1 MNARFKL
8 AKHYRTHFFHM
19 WNVYFITKYHYVRE
33 NTAYS
38 KGFYM
43 GYFYG
48 FHQAYYVFIYQYI
61 QKHREVGP
69 LVLILS
75 IPNSTNNRNTRGNW
89 KNEKF
94 CGNT

>member
-8 AKHYRTHFFHM
+8 AKHYRTHFLYM
-19 WNVYFITKYHYVRE
+19 WNVYLITKYHYVRE

-48 FHQAYYVFIYQYI
+48 FHQAHYVFII
-61 QKHREVGP
+61 NIFK
-69 LVLILS
+69 
-75 IPNSTNNRNTRGNW
+75 NTERLGTI
-89 KNEKF
+89 KSLLH
-94 CGNT
+94 